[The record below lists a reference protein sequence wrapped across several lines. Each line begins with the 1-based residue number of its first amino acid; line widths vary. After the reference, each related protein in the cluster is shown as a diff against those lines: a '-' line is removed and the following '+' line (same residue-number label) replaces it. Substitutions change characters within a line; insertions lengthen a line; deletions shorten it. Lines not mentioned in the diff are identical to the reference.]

1 MFRGANKVTLDAK
14 GRMAMPARYRDTLVE
29 RSEGRLVA
37 TVDRADRCLLIYPLP
52 DWEEIERKLMRLPTL
67 NPQARRLQRLMVGHA
82 TDLELDS
89 HGRVLVPPKLR
100 EYAGLTRQA
109 MLIGQGS
116 RFELWDE
123 QHWNERREAWL
134 QAGEE
139 TGELLAQ
146 HTPVLPD
153 EVLAGL
159 AVRADGRYCDATFG
173 RGGHTAAILGALG
186 TGGRVVAIDR
196 DPDAI
201 RAGQEQFAGEPRL
214 TLVRGSFGQLEERVR
229 AAGLEGELQGVLM
242 DLGVSSPQL
251 DEAGRGFSFMQD
263 GPLDMRM
270 DNEAGQSAAQWLAR
284 AGERDIVA
292 VLRTLGEERFSGR
305 IARAIVTARA
315 IQPIERTGQLAAI
328 VAAAVPT
335 REPGKHPA
343 TRTFQAIRI
352 HVNGELDAL
361 EAALPQAV
369 RLLAPGGRLCVI
381 SFHSLEDRIVKRFMR
396 REEQGDPVY
405 AGLPE
410 IPPHARPRLRRVGR
424 AIDAS
429 DAEVAR
435 NPRARSAVLRVAEKL
450 AA

>member
-1 MFRGANKVTLDAK
+1 V
-14 GRMAMPARYRDTLVE
+14 
-29 RSEGRLVA
+29 
-37 TVDRADRCLLIYPLP
+37 
-52 DWEEIERKLMRLPTL
+52 
-67 NPQARRLQRLMVGHA
+67 
-82 TDLELDS
+82 
-89 HGRVLVPPKLR
+89 
-100 EYAGLTRQA
+100 
-109 MLIGQGS
+109 
-116 RFELWDE
+116 
-123 QHWNERREAWL
+123 
-134 QAGEE
+134 
-139 TGELLAQ
+139 AQ

-186 TGGRVVAIDR
+186 PAGRVVAIDR

-201 RAGQEQFAGEPRL
+201 RAGQVQFAGEPRL

-251 DEAGRGFSFMQD
+251 DEARRGFSFMQD

-305 IARAIVTARA
+305 IARAIVAARA
-315 IQPIERTGQLAAI
+315 MQPIERTAQLAAI

-405 AGLPE
+405 AGLPG

-435 NPRARSAVLRVAEKL
+435 NPRARSAVLRVAERL

>member
-1 MFRGANKVTLDAK
+1 V
-14 GRMAMPARYRDTLVE
+14 
-29 RSEGRLVA
+29 
-37 TVDRADRCLLIYPLP
+37 
-52 DWEEIERKLMRLPTL
+52 
-67 NPQARRLQRLMVGHA
+67 
-82 TDLELDS
+82 
-89 HGRVLVPPKLR
+89 
-100 EYAGLTRQA
+100 
-109 MLIGQGS
+109 
-116 RFELWDE
+116 
-123 QHWNERREAWL
+123 
-134 QAGEE
+134 
-139 TGELLAQ
+139 AQ

-173 RGGHTAAILGALG
+173 RGGHTAASLGALG
-186 TGGRVVAIDR
+186 PAGRVIAIDR

-201 RAGQEQFAGEPRL
+201 RAGQVRFAGEPRL
-214 TLVRGSFGQLEERVR
+214 TLVRGSFGQLEEQVR
-229 AAGLEGELQGVLM
+229 AAGLEGELHGVLM

-251 DEAGRGFSFMQD
+251 DEASRGFSFMQD

-305 IARAIVTARA
+305 IARAIVAARA
-315 IQPIERTGQLAAI
+315 VEPIARTGQLAAI

-381 SFHSLEDRIVKRFMR
+381 SFHSLEDRIVKRFVR

-405 AGLPE
+405 AGLPD
-410 IPPHARPRLRRVGR
+410 IPPHARPRLRRIGR

-435 NPRARSAVLRVAEKL
+435 NPRARSAVMRVAERV

>member
-1 MFRGANKVTLDAK
+1 
-14 GRMAMPARYRDTLVE
+14 
-29 RSEGRLVA
+29 VA
-37 TVDRADRCLLIYPLP
+37 
-52 DWEEIERKLMRLPTL
+52 E
-67 NPQARRLQRLMVGHA
+67 
-82 TDLELDS
+82 
-89 HGRVLVPPKLR
+89 
-100 EYAGLTRQA
+100 
-109 MLIGQGS
+109 
-116 RFELWDE
+116 
-123 QHWNERREAWL
+123 
-134 QAGEE
+134 
-139 TGELLAQ
+139 

-159 AVRADGRYCDATFG
+159 AVRAAGRYCDATFG

-186 TGGRVVAIDR
+186 PDGRVFAIDR

-201 RAGQEQFAGEPRL
+201 RAGQLRFAGEPRL
-214 TLVRGSFGQLEERVR
+214 TLIRGSFGQLEERVR
-229 AAGLEGELQGVLM
+229 AAGLEGEFDGVLM

-251 DEAGRGFSFMQD
+251 DEAERGFSFMQD

-270 DNEAGQSAAQWLAR
+270 DNESGPSAAQWLAR
-284 AGERDIVA
+284 ASERDIA
-292 VLRTLGEERFSGR
+292 SVLRTLGEERYAGR
-305 IARAIVTARA
+305 IARAIVAARA
-315 IQPIERTGQLAAI
+315 AAPIARTGQLAAI

-361 EAALPQAV
+361 ESVLPQAV

-381 SFHSLEDRIVKRFMR
+381 SFHSLEDRIVKRFIR

-405 AGLPE
+405 AGLPVV
-410 IPPHARPRLRRVGR
+410 PPHARPRLRRVGK
-424 AIDAS
+424 AIEAG

-435 NPRARSAVLRVAEKL
+435 NPRARSAVLRVAERL

>member
-1 MFRGANKVTLDAK
+1 VT
-14 GRMAMPARYRDTLVE
+14 
-29 RSEGRLVA
+29 
-37 TVDRADRCLLIYPLP
+37 
-52 DWEEIERKLMRLPTL
+52 
-67 NPQARRLQRLMVGHA
+67 
-82 TDLELDS
+82 
-89 HGRVLVPPKLR
+89 
-100 EYAGLTRQA
+100 
-109 MLIGQGS
+109 
-116 RFELWDE
+116 
-123 QHWNERREAWL
+123 
-134 QAGEE
+134 
-139 TGELLAQ
+139 Q

-186 TGGRVVAIDR
+186 PAGRVIAIDR

-201 RAGQEQFAGEPRL
+201 RAGLVRFAGEPRL

-229 AAGLEGELQGVLM
+229 AAGMEGELQGVLM

-270 DNEAGQSAAQWLAR
+270 DYEAGQSAAQWLAR

-305 IARAIVTARA
+305 IARAIVAARA
-315 IQPIERTGQLAAI
+315 VEPITRTGQLAAI

-381 SFHSLEDRIVKRFMR
+381 SFHSLEDRIVKRFVR

-405 AGLPE
+405 AGLPD

-435 NPRARSAVLRVAEKL
+435 NPRSRSAVLRVAERV